1 MTTISSR
8 PGHPA
13 RRPRVAIIGAGMI
26 AAVHRR
32 AALLA
37 GAEVVGVLA
46 STPQRSREIAEKWGL
61 PIGFDNLDDLLGA
74 DVDLVHICT
83 PNALHAPYALRAIQ
97 AGKHVICEKPLG
109 LDVNEASEMVAAST
123 AAGVIAAV
131 PFVYR
136 YHPLVHEI
144 RTRRIAGEFGSWNLI
159 HGSYLQD
166 WMLDKAANSWRVD
179 PALGGASRAFGDI
192 GSHWCDLVEWVSG
205 ERIASLT
212 AAVSTAHREREVSGA
227 TTFQRASPNGLSG
240 VSHGGT
246 AVAERPTVQVTTED
260 SAVVSFRTES
270 GVLGN
275 LTVSQVA
282 AGRKNR
288 LWFEL
293 DGATGSAV
301 FDQESPEIIWLGS
314 ELGMTVVARGPQHGS
329 VQQRQRDPLPAG
341 HSRGYA
347 QCFEDFVADTYAA
360 IDGAR
365 PESLPTF
372 ADGLRSARLIETLL
386 RSAATGQWV
395 EVSP

>member
-1 MTTISSR
+1 
-8 PGHPA
+8 
-13 RRPRVAIIGAGMI
+13 VAIIGAGMI
-26 AAVHRR
+26 GAVHRR

-37 GAEVVGVLA
+37 GAEVAGVLA
-46 STPQRSREIAEKWGL
+46 STPQRSHDIAEKWGV
-61 PIGFDNLDDLLGA
+61 PISFDNIDDLLGA
-74 DVDLVHICT
+74 DVDVVHICT
-83 PNALHAPYALRAIQ
+83 PNAMHAPYALRAIQ
-97 AGKHVICEKPLG
+97 AGKHVVCEKPLG
-109 LDVNEASEMVAAST
+109 LDLDEARAMVEAGA
-123 AAGVIAAV
+123 AAGVVTAV

-144 RTRRIAGEFGSWNLI
+144 RARRIAGEFGSWNLL

-179 PALGGASRAFGDI
+179 PAVGGASRAFADI

-212 AAVSTAHREREVSGA
+212 AALSTAHAERDVSAAA
-227 TTFQRASPNGLSG
+227 TFERSAPNGLSG
-240 VSHGGT
+240 GGSRGGT

-270 GVLGN
+270 GVLGS

-301 FDQESPEIIWLGS
+301 FDQENPETIWLGT
-314 ELGMTVVARGPQHGS
+314 ELGATVVARGPQHGS
-329 VQQRQRDPLPAG
+329 AQQRRRDPLPAG

-347 QCFEDFVADTYAA
+347 QCFEDLVADTYATV
-360 IDGAR
+360 DGAQ

-372 ADGLRSARLIETLL
+372 VDGLRSAQLIDTLL

-395 EVSP
+395 DVNP